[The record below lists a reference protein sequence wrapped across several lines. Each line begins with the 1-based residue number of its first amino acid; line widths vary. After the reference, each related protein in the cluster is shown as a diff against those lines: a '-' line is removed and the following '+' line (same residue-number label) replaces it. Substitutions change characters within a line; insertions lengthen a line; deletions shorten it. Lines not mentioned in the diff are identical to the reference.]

1 MKLNKNYFIAVFAM
15 AVILTS
21 VFAYCQETGEKARPL
36 IVFYSTTCHKCSHAK
51 QQILPDIE
59 RKFKDKISLEY
70 HDIADIENYKLLLSL
85 QEKYNAKGMKNT
97 LPVFYFEGEFLNGEG
112 RIKRDLITLIAG
124 GLEKA
129 ALKKQDLPS
138 IDLMTRFRGF
148 EPLVITSAGLIDGIN
163 PCAFTVIVFFISFLT
178 LQGYRKKELVVIGL
192 SFIFSVFLTYIL
204 IGIGLFGFLYEL
216 KNFWLVAK
224 IFNLSV
230 GVLSIILGILAV
242 YDIFKFKKSG
252 STEGLLLQLPT
263 AVKKQIHSVIGLY
276 YRKPKGEESLQ
287 RISIVRL
294 TFSALVT
301 GFLVSILEAVCT
313 GQTYLPTISFVLKT
327 SPLKLQA
334 LGYLLLYNFMFIVP
348 LLVILAFALWGVTSE
363 QFAKILKKNLFV
375 IKVLMAML
383 FFGLGIFLIWR
394 A

>member
-1 MKLNKNYFIAVFAM
+1 
-15 AVILTS
+15 
-21 VFAYCQETGEKARPL
+21 
-36 IVFYSTTCHKCSHAK
+36 
-51 QQILPDIE
+51 
-59 RKFKDKISLEY
+59 
-70 HDIADIENYKLLLSL
+70 
-85 QEKYNAKGMKNT
+85 
-97 LPVFYFEGEFLNGEG
+97 
-112 RIKRDLITLIAG
+112 
-124 GLEKA
+124 
-129 ALKKQDLPS
+129 
-138 IDLMTRFRGF
+138 
-148 EPLVITSAGLIDGIN
+148 
-163 PCAFTVIVFFISFLT
+163 
-178 LQGYRKKELVVIGL
+178 
-192 SFIFSVFLTYIL
+192 
-204 IGIGLFGFLYEL
+204 L

-263 AVKKQIHSVIGLY
+263 AVKNQIHSVIGLH

-363 QFAKILKKNLFV
+363 QFAKILKKNLLS

-394 A
+394 V